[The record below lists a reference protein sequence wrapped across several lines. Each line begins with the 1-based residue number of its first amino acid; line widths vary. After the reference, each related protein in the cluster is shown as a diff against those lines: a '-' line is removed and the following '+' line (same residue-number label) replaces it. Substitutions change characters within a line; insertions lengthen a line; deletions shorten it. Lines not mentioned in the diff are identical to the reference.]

1 MNGFLLMTKKKEK
14 KQDKTEKTEE
24 TPQKDS
30 NDSEKVNQN
39 QAEIEI
45 EQETTQQKVKLLEEK
60 EGAGLTLEYF
70 SKEEIVKQMKE
81 LEECVNEKDVQIN
94 ELNEW
99 KDKFM
104 RLQAEFENA
113 QKRWDKNRQYLKSQ
127 YTASAL
133 KKFLPLY
140 DSFKKAIE
148 NAEDDQIKQFYNQF
162 MGILKFVG
170 AEPMQTKINDSFDY
184 SQHEAL
190 TSIEKEDV
198 EENCILDII
207 QEGWKFDN
215 DVLRYAKIVISK
227 KPKPPEPEPEPKA
240 EMETETE
247 SKAASTGEDQNKEK
261 IKEEESPKK
270 EENKDSDKN
279 EYIS

>member
-1 MNGFLLMTKKKEK
+1 MTKKKEK
-14 KQDKTEKTEE
+14 KQENTEKTEE

-30 NDSEKVNQN
+30 NDSEEANQN
-39 QAEIEI
+39 QAEIDI
-45 EQETTQQKVKLLEEK
+45 EQEMTQQKVELLEEK

-70 SKEEIVKQMKE
+70 SKEEVIKQMKE
-81 LEECVNEKDVQIN
+81 LEERVKEKDVQIK

-133 KKFLPLY
+133 KKVLPLY

-148 NAEDDQIKQFYNQF
+148 NASEDDQIKQFYNQF
-162 MGILKFVG
+162 MGILKFMG

-198 EENCILDII
+198 EENRILDII
-207 QEGWKFDN
+207 QEGWKFDK

-227 KPKPPEPEPEPKA
+227 KPKPPEPEPEPEA
-240 EMETETE
+240 EIEIETE
-247 SKAASTGEDQNKEK
+247 SEAASTGEEQNKEK
-261 IKEEESPKK
+261 IKGEESPKK
-270 EENKDSDKN
+270 KENKDSDSDTN